1 MILPFS
7 MLDSTTVASI
17 TRFLDYDELEAFDES
32 LCRHPWPR
40 GSWRCMT
47 DLYLLESWLQMDRYL
62 CTLIRET
69 VRASFPEYLAALPA
83 GAFRCYH
90 MWQYLC
96 EVEDEDVFGINGPDE
111 FWWLEMHCHW
121 MQRDFG
127 QEKIELEQRM
137 AQYELEKEQRMVAQ
151 YELEKEQ
158 ELQGLSSLHE
168 EDMQKDSKTSISA
181 CGRRTRPSKYQDYQS
196 KKAKTEE

>member
-1 MILPFS
+1 MRLPFS
-7 MLDSTTVASI
+7 MLDSSTVASI
-17 TRFLDYDELEAFDES
+17 TRFLDYDELEAFDQS
-32 LCRHPWPR
+32 LCRHPMPMLPRLHR

-69 VRASFPEYLAALPA
+69 VPASFPEYLAALPA
-83 GAFRCYH
+83 GAFRCFH

-96 EVEDEDVFGINGPDE
+96 EEEGQDDLGINGPDE
-111 FWWLEMHCHW
+111 FWWLEMQCHW
-121 MQRDFG
+121 MQRDFI
-127 QEKIELEQRM
+127 QEKVELEQSMVRFE
-137 AQYELEKEQRMVAQ
+137 QEKEQRRRQ

-158 ELQGLSSLHE
+158 ELHVKN
-168 EDMQKDSKTSISA
+168 MQRDSKTSTSA
-181 CGRRTRPSKYQDYQS
+181 CARRKCPSKYQEYQS